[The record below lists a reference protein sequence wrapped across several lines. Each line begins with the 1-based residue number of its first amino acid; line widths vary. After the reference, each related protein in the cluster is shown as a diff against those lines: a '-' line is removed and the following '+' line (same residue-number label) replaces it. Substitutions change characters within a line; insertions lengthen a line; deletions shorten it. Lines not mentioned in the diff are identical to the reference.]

1 MVGRFDRTPSAY
13 RTGKVSLLSGADEGL
28 TIVRRWCPAAAMPG
42 SFRDLQLVLRQD
54 RACRG
59 RASRSVV
66 GVMDVVVT
74 PRLYGGNV
82 SVLVSLSSQLKADA
96 VRVGGIVNSSSEGR
110 PSSLV
115 SRALRILLGVI

>member
-1 MVGRFDRTPSAY
+1 
-13 RTGKVSLLSGADEGL
+13 
-28 TIVRRWCPAAAMPG
+28 
-42 SFRDLQLVLRQD
+42 
-54 RACRG
+54 
-59 RASRSVV
+59 
-66 GVMDVVVT
+66 MDVVVT